1 MQGSAVVDDLASF
14 AVELTVPLGTRHAM
28 TVRTVVASVAADIG
42 LNVDDIDDLRLAVSE
57 VFTILVE
64 GARAPDGDLTA
75 VTRCAVRLEA
85 VDGDSS
91 PSMIVTLTPV
101 MPEGSTGTAPAAAAT
116 PTATSTATPT
126 ATPTATSTATPTA
139 VSEPVSEPAVELDSL
154 ARSILESV
162 VDGYDLVGGGVV
174 LHKRRAPS
182 ADAAAFERS
191 I

>member
-101 MPEGSTGTAPAAAAT
+101 MPEGSTGTAPAEA
-116 PTATSTATPT
+116 